1 MKFIIVLHS
10 WHVNSRGFRVKE
22 VDVASEIEAYGEA
35 KKMQDDIDSFYS
47 SATEIIKI
55 SDSETINPRM
65 LTFSERITGRIG

>member
-10 WHVNSRGFRVKE
+10 WHVNSMGFRVKE
-22 VDVASEIEAYGEA
+22 VDVASEIEAYGEE

-55 SDSETINPRM
+55 SDSETITPRM
-65 LTFSERITGRIG
+65 LTFPERITGRIG